1 MMTSLALAPVRA
13 AGLAGGEHTREGEFR
28 EPPPANRSARAGTPR
43 RTPPRSAGKGKSASP
58 AAKMQAHALV
68 SLANLREEMEDKER
82 VWGDALAEAEAE
94 LAGAKR
100 EASEARTELAEEKAK
115 TPEKLRA
122 LAEDMLQARETT
134 GISFGETRDADAR
147 RRDADTQ
154 NIRVSPDTSVSA
166 TSPEESVS
174 VSPGGDA
181 ESLSVFARAKNA
193 SLDREVRR
201 LTERLAAAEARTRA
215 RWTWRRGRRRR
226 AWTPPRR
233 KPRRRL
239 RARRTCGRRC
249 TSCGRA
255 SRALATTRKGAK
267 KQPSRAVSRRTPQ
280 CRKAIRLRPSLNP
293 RSSRR
298 CVRSWSRRAGRTGGG
313 ARGGGGGVA
322 RRGGGGRRAVPPRV
336 GRAGGVFGGDH

>member
-1 MMTSLALAPVRA
+1 
-13 AGLAGGEHTREGEFR
+13 
-28 EPPPANRSARAGTPR
+28 
-43 RTPPRSAGKGKSASP
+43 
-58 AAKMQAHALV
+58 MQAHALV

-115 TPEKLRA
+115 TPRNS
-122 LAEDMLQARETT
+122 ARWRRTCFKPETT

-201 LTERLAAAEARTRA
+201 LTERLAAARGARTRA

-267 KQPSRAVSRRTPQ
+267 KQPPRAVSRRTPQ
-280 CRKAIRLRPSLNP
+280 CRKAIRLRPRLNP

-298 CVRSWSRRAGRTGGG
+298 CVRSWSRRAGRTRRRRAARRRRRRRSARRRRTPSGSASSRTRWRSLWRRPLSGSRRFRTTKEHKDKKKVGG
-313 ARGGGGGVA
+313 AEALR
-322 RRGGGGRRAVPPRV
+322 
-336 GRAGGVFGGDH
+336 